1 MASDLSLLRD
11 TPLTLMADFCNGYIL
26 HAVSIFRLW
35 KSCFMS
41 LLLWH
46 CFLSFLWQ
54 WFPIIFSVHSETS
67 TTYLFVMSLTKKIHV
82 RWVACAALEHARK
95 KRTIHVN
102 VSMWKC
108 ESNFR
113 KITDDCNVS
122 DRREWLIQGK
132 RIVCASSVPH
142 RRWLEGKNLE
152 KITESFKDGHKTFK
166 VAASADWTEI
176 IAAVVKMTRLT
187 LHGPLL

>member
-1 MASDLSLLRD
+1 MYESCLWFKYELFLVNTTRMWIFDEASFLGSSIASQNCNIACHMASGLSLLRD

-26 HAVSIFRLW
+26 HAVLIFRLW

-95 KRTIHVN
+95 KEQYTW
-102 VSMWKC
+102 M
-108 ESNFR
+108 
-113 KITDDCNVS
+113 
-122 DRREWLIQGK
+122 
-132 RIVCASSVPH
+132 
-142 RRWLEGKNLE
+142 
-152 KITESFKDGHKTFK
+152 
-166 VAASADWTEI
+166 
-176 IAAVVKMTRLT
+176 
-187 LHGPLL
+187 